1 MKTALRLPH
10 LMWLGF
16 LLFNALLINAPA
28 HAQPVFIKQPLV
40 LNDANQSL
48 EIQNLA
54 AIANSEKL
62 YMQRTWSKLI
72 HFELNAFGRFVSQV
86 KDPKFFLSE
95 HGYRKLDEELQATLW
110 SFFAA
115 PESKDEHA
123 ICKFPARLSWLKT
136 KLKDHPA
143 WAHLPK
149 PNCYYFDVFLRNLN
163 AESISFVF
171 SSYYANNPGSA
182 FGHTFFRVNKKAK
195 EGRSK
200 QELLDYGISYAANVT
215 TNNPLLYFINGL
227 LGGFAG
233 TYASVPYYY
242 KVREYNDYESR
253 DLWSYELNLTGEEL
267 QQLLYHIWE
276 VGPHYFDYYFFT
288 QNCSYHMLTLME
300 AVSERIDLTSK
311 VPLYVIPSDSVKALY
326 EIPDLV
332 KKVEFRPSLRRH
344 FENKWNRLSEKEKKD
359 FVLIMESYSDEK
371 LNAITF
377 ENNQRKA
384 LFLDS
389 LIDYIDMKDPNGVSK
404 REGDWFHRK
413 EKVLISRAAVDIISV
428 DADIAVPE
436 DERPDSSH
444 PSSRVSLGLG
454 QQQGVWSNSAGGLET
469 KSKTVGYLNFRFA
482 FHELLDDSHGLPA
495 RSQLEFG
502 NFKFEYLD
510 KDLTLHSFSFFN
522 ILQLNPLRRLDPKP
536 SWGIDV
542 GVKNMPLCDGSR
554 SCLGSGLQ
562 VYGGYTVD
570 LNAQHMF
577 WFLPFLHYRYGNSFE
592 ITRHYLAAGYQL
604 GYLYEVNQTYKVIA
618 RYNKEIPNRFLM
630 VDSASITGR
639 YNFDK
644 NQAAELEWVN
654 PSLDSKDDIS
664 STKLLYHY
672 FF

>member
-1 MKTALRLPH
+1 MKSVYLSS
-10 LMWLGF
+10 
-16 LLFNALLINAPA
+16 LLY
-28 HAQPVFIKQPLV
+28 VLV
-40 LNDANQSL
+40 LSLSFGLPSLAQTPRIKKTFAVNDANVER
-48 EIQNLA
+48 EIKNLVEA
-54 AIANSEKL
+54 ASAQKLSE
-62 YMQRTWSKLI
+62 QRTWRKLM
-72 HFELNAFGRFVSQV
+72 HYELNAFGRLVSQV

-95 HGYRKLDEELQATLW
+95 TGYRNLDGELQATLW
-110 SFFAA
+110 SFFASA
-115 PESKDEHA
+115 DLKDEHA

-136 KLKDHPA
+136 KLPNHAA
-143 WAHLPK
+143 WAQLPK

-182 FGHTFFRVNKKAK
+182 FGHTFFRVNKKIK
-195 EGRSK
+195 EGRAK

-253 DLWSYELNLTGEEL
+253 DLWSYELDLKPDEL
-267 QQLLYHIWE
+267 QQMLYHIWE

-300 AVSERIDLTSK
+300 AASERIELTSK

-326 EIPDLV
+326 EIPGFV

-344 FENKWNRLSEKEKKD
+344 FEDKWNR
-359 FVLIMESYSDEK
+359 FTVDEK
-371 LNAITF
+371 NNFLFIVGNYSEDNLKTLKF
-377 ENNQRKA
+377 ENIQRKA
-384 LFLDS
+384 LFLDG

-404 REGDWFHRK
+404 REGHWFHMK
-413 EKVLISRAAVDIISV
+413 EKVLMDRAAVDVISEPV
-428 DADIAVPE
+428 AIPVPE
-436 DERPDSSH
+436 DERPDISH
-444 PSSRVSLGLG
+444 PSSRVSLGFG
-454 QQQGVWSNSAGGLET
+454 EN
-469 KSKTVGYLNFRFA
+469 KTLVDKDDKRATAVGFLNFRFA

-502 NFKFEYLD
+502 NFKFQYFEN
-510 KDLTLHSFSFFN
+510 DLNLESFSFFN
-522 ILQLNPLRRLDPKP
+522 ILQLNPLRKLDPKP

-542 GVKNMPLCDGSR
+542 GVKNMPLCDGQR

-570 LNAQHMF
+570 WGRHMA
-577 WFLPFLHYRYGNSFE
+577 WFLPFVHYRYGNQFE
-592 ITRHYLAAGYQL
+592 ITRNYIAAGYQL
-604 GYLYEVNQTYKVIA
+604 GYLFEASQSYKLLAKYIKEV
-618 RYNKEIPNRFLM
+618 PDRFKI
-630 VDSASITGR
+630 VDLASIAGR
-639 YNFDK
+639 YNIK
-644 NQAAELEWVN
+644 THQALEIEWSN
-654 PSLDSKDDIS
+654 PALESKEDIHT
-664 STKLLYHY
+664 TKLLYHY